1 MKAGEKTKR
10 NYLNRD
16 QRKQQLLEAAAT
28 LVDSRGWNGLTMIS
42 LAEQAGVSRQ
52 LVYQH
57 FQSLDEL
64 LMQTIDY
71 LFGQFYVE
79 SQQDFVDQSDDLRD
93 AVAAQHR
100 HYHDEL
106 SRGRVRALWTILF
119 TPYEKNSSVGKAGR
133 LLRRLSA
140 KVPGEAIPK
149 LVGTELDKKQARHIG
164 FLLDMLFW
172 GSYSL
177 VEDGELSKEQA
188 LELLLWT
195 IDRFKAGKRAGA
207 PPPL

>member
-1 MKAGEKTKR
+1 MKAGDKTKR

-28 LVDSRGWNGLTMIS
+28 LVDTRGWNGLTMIS

-57 FQSLDEL
+57 FQSLDDL
-64 LMQTIDY
+64 LIQTIDH
-71 LFGQFYVE
+71 LFGQLYAE
-79 SQQDFVDQSDDLRD
+79 SQEDFIAQGGDLRD

-119 TPYEKNSSVGKAGR
+119 TPYEKDSPVGKAGR
-133 LLRRLSA
+133 LMRRLSA
-140 KVPGEAIPK
+140 KVPEEAIPK
-149 LVGTELDKKQARHIG
+149 LVGSELSGKQARHIG
-164 FLLDMLFW
+164 FLIDMLFW

-177 VEDGELSKEQA
+177 VEDGELSQDQA
-188 LELLLWT
+188 LELVLWT
-195 IDRFKAGKRAGA
+195 IDRFKSGKRAGA